1 MDHFASDVIKEK
13 FVDMLKQLKNI
24 IQDYHNGVER
34 EDSTQCGE
42 DTWGFIAKQQI
53 EGSVRRRKITK
64 RRHQGWGAP
73 AKAG

>member
-34 EDSTQCGE
+34 EDSTLNV
-42 DTWGFIAKQQI
+42 AKTP
-53 EGSVRRRKITK
+53 GDL
-64 RRHQGWGAP
+64 
-73 AKAG
+73 